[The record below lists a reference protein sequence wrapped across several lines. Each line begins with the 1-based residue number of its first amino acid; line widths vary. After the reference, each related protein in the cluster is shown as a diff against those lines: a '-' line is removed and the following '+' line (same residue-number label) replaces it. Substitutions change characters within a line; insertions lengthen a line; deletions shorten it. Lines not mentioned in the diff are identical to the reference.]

1 MLEDFSS
8 PLIPVETSS
17 KQNITKQTQAFK
29 DTTDQKELIDIYT
42 TFHLKAGEQFF
53 FSSAHGT
60 FSRINHILDHI
71 SSLGKFEKI
80 EIVSSFFPTTMI

>member
-42 TFHLKAGEQFF
+42 TFHLKGGEQFF

-60 FSRINHILDHI
+60 FSSINHILDHI

-80 EIVSSFFPTTMI
+80 EIVSAFFPTTML